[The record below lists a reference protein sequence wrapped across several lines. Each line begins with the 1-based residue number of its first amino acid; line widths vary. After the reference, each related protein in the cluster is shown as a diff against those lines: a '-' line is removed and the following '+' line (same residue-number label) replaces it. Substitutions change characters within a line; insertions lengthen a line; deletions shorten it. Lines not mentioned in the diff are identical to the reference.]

1 MVFARAVL
9 GVTAV
14 VFGVIGV
21 GFLWAPV
28 AWAEAIDVVV
38 ATPLGRTD
46 VRATYGGFVLA
57 TGVFL
62 AAAALRRAWVRP
74 GLAAC
79 ALFLGGF
86 ALGRLVGLLAEGV
99 LPGLMWFFLAVE
111 VGGALAAVI
120 ALRRLPVPAA

>member
-9 GVTAV
+9 GITAV
-14 VFGVIGV
+14 IFGVIGV

-28 AWAEAIDVVV
+28 EWAQAIDVVV
-38 ATPLGRTD
+38 TTPLGRTD

-62 AAAALRRAWVRP
+62 AVAAMRRAWMRP
-74 GLAAC
+74 GLAGC

-86 ALGRLVGLLAEGV
+86 AAGRLVGLLAEGAMD
-99 LPGLMWFFLAVE
+99 GLMWFFLAAE
-111 VGGALAAVI
+111 VGGTVAALI
-120 ALRRLPVPAA
+120 ALRRLPALDA